1 MKDLF
6 SVKDKNAVLFDM
18 DGVLYDSMPH
28 HAKAW
33 SQTFADFGM
42 HMDLTQ
48 VYMNEGC
55 TGSYT
60 ISKVSL
66 EQRGYDATPDE
77 VERIYAHK
85 AQLFKDMPEVGI
97 MPGALELLHK
107 VRDCGMKILIVTG
120 SGQKALIDRVLR
132 DFEGLMTRDR
142 MVTSFDVSRGK
153 PFPDPYLKGL
163 ELAGV
168 PACQAVVVENAPLGV
183 RAGVAA
189 GIDTIAVNTGPLPD
203 RVLLD
208 EGPCALFHSIQE
220 LSDRWNTMRA
230 ALL

>member
-1 MKDLF
+1 MGSDKF
-6 SVKDKNAVLFDM
+6 SLKGKSAVLFDM

-33 SQTFADFGM
+33 SKTFSDFGM

-60 ISKVSL
+60 ISRVSL
-66 EQRGYDATPDE
+66 AQRGYDATPEE

-85 AQLFKDMPEVGI
+85 AELFRSMPEVEI
-97 MPGALELLHK
+97 MPGALDLMHR

-132 DFEGLMTRDR
+132 DFDGFMVRER

-163 ELAGV
+163 EIAGV
-168 PACQAVVVENAPLGV
+168 DASQAVVVENAPLGIQ
-183 RAGVAA
+183 AGVAA

-203 RVLLD
+203 SVLL
-208 EGPCALFHSIQE
+208 EEKPCVLFHSIRE
-220 LSDRWNTMRA
+220 LADCWDS
-230 ALL
+230 LL

>member
-1 MKDLF
+1 MSSDKF
-6 SVKDKNAVLFDM
+6 SLKGKSAVLFDM

-33 SQTFADFGM
+33 SKTFSDFGM

-60 ISKVSL
+60 ISRVSL
-66 EQRGYDATPDE
+66 AQRGYDATPEE

-85 AQLFKDMPEVGI
+85 AELFRSMPEVEI
-97 MPGALELLHK
+97 MPGALDLMRR

-132 DFEGLMTRDR
+132 DFDGFMVRER

-163 ELAGV
+163 EIAGV
-168 PACQAVVVENAPLGV
+168 DASQAVVVENAPLGIQ
-183 RAGVAA
+183 AGVAA

-203 RVLLD
+203 SVLL
-208 EGPCALFHSIQE
+208 EEKPCVLFHSIRE
-220 LSDRWNTMRA
+220 LADCWDS
-230 ALL
+230 LL

>member
-1 MKDLF
+1 MGSDRF
-6 SVKDKNAVLFDM
+6 SLKGKSAVLFDM

-33 SQTFADFGM
+33 SQTFSDFGM
-42 HMDLTQ
+42 HMDLTD

-60 ISKVSL
+60 ISRVSL
-66 EQRGYDATPDE
+66 AQRGYDAAPEE

-85 AQLFKDMPEVGI
+85 AELFRSMPEVGI
-97 MPGALELLHK
+97 MPGALDLMGK

-132 DFEGLMTRDR
+132 DFDGFMVRER

-163 ELAGV
+163 DIAGV
-168 PACQAVVVENAPLGV
+168 DASKAVVVENAPLGIQ
-183 RAGVAA
+183 AGVAA

-203 RVLLD
+203 SVLL
-208 EGPCALFHSIQE
+208 EEKPCALFHSIRE
-220 LSDRWNTMRA
+220 LADCWDS
-230 ALL
+230 LF

>member
-1 MKDLF
+1 MSSDKF
-6 SVKDKNAVLFDM
+6 SLKGKSAVLFDM

-33 SQTFADFGM
+33 SKTFSDFGM

-60 ISKVSL
+60 ISRVSL
-66 EQRGYDATPDE
+66 AQRGYDATPEE

-85 AQLFKDMPEVGI
+85 AELFRSMPEVEI
-97 MPGALELLHK
+97 MPGALDLMHR

-132 DFEGLMTRDR
+132 DFDGFMVRER

-163 ELAGV
+163 EIAGV
-168 PACQAVVVENAPLGV
+168 DASQAVVVENAPLGIQ
-183 RAGVAA
+183 AGVAA

-203 RVLLD
+203 SVLL
-208 EGPCALFHSIQE
+208 EEKPCVLFHSIRE
-220 LSDRWNTMRA
+220 LADCWDS
-230 ALL
+230 LL